1 MMDTEEIIRRC
12 EEISLSG
19 EGRSKI
25 TFKSSMKR
33 KGEKIVAG
41 CLVGKVLLNREVP
54 VERIKSTLQTVWKT
68 MREVKIEELGENI
81 FLFKFG
87 AEVDKRKILSGGPW
101 HFENGLIILKEPV
114 GIGEITK
121 QDFTHVSFWVQIHN
135 VPIMCRDTETIQELG
150 EAIGRVEEVGT
161 DDNGDCFGKYIRLRI
176 SVDVTK
182 PLIQMLE
189 LEQEDE
195 GEKPVPMLVRYER
208 LPDFCFVCGCIGHQY
223 RICAKYKNQSRKE
236 MEYGPLLKAPTVID
250 KKKMKNGK
258 EDWSSEAGKKGNEG
272 PVKAVDQEVSSL
284 LALGKSNKPGGGEGS
299 AQIHIEKWSG
309 FQQSQGVGV
318 TEMSENRDQEP
329 QGIAEKAAPH
339 GKQKNDAGN
348 QKVIERDTE
357 ISAMQKEKKE
367 KENEATATEA
377 QEMDLQIAQGLQ
389 IAQIEYNTGDINGP
403 NVAVNKPKKRK
414 WKLQARKI
422 TKTLNCTD
430 GKGAIKRPR
439 NELHRANPNEKKR
452 RVSSQTLSIL
462 TISPSSKEKLKREVQ
477 SYGENE
483 QETMVSQ
490 NSSMELETRGPQN
503 SAAEAGYQPRRHQ

>member
-1 MMDTEEIIRRC
+1 MVFESCNLLKKRESGGAWKKEVMDTEEIIRRC

-19 EGRSKI
+19 EGKSKI

-135 VPIMCRDTETIQELG
+135 VPIMCRDTKTIQELG

-176 SVDVTK
+176 SIDFTK

-208 LPDFCFVCGCIGHQY
+208 LPNFCFVCGCIGHQY

-236 MEYGPLLKAPTVID
+236 MEYGPLLKAPTVTD

-272 PVKAVDQEVSSL
+272 PVKEVDQEVSSL

-299 AQIHIEKWSG
+299 AQIHIEKGSG
-309 FQQSQGVGV
+309 FQQSQ
-318 TEMSENRDQEP
+318 
-329 QGIAEKAAPH
+329 
-339 GKQKNDAGN
+339 
-348 QKVIERDTE
+348 
-357 ISAMQKEKKE
+357 
-367 KENEATATEA
+367 
-377 QEMDLQIAQGLQ
+377 
-389 IAQIEYNTGDINGP
+389 
-403 NVAVNKPKKRK
+403 
-414 WKLQARKI
+414 
-422 TKTLNCTD
+422 
-430 GKGAIKRPR
+430 
-439 NELHRANPNEKKR
+439 
-452 RVSSQTLSIL
+452 
-462 TISPSSKEKLKREVQ
+462 
-477 SYGENE
+477 
-483 QETMVSQ
+483 
-490 NSSMELETRGPQN
+490 
-503 SAAEAGYQPRRHQ
+503 